1 MNTRSTTR
9 GLGLLTALA
18 AISTLTAP
26 VALAA
31 PTPVPAAPSAPSAP
45 TAAKDDFNGD
55 GYADLVVGVPE
66 GRVAFA
72 DRAGFVTVSY
82 GSKSGLKPS
91 GTKLL
96 TQGGQYDTAR
106 FGAALTSA
114 DLNRDGYTDLVIGAP
129 GLSWYEDE
137 GGLGETMVAWGS
149 AQGLPDRGHLLATID
164 DSGSRLLTADF
175 DGDGNP
181 DLVSVDRS
189 KKNLRVLHGPFDT
202 AAKPARESSVPMPH
216 GTKEGEWDHFDLQAG
231 DVNGDGI
238 ADLVSRYRSVNEKRR
253 LNVELI
259 LWKGAAGGLS
269 PYQKVTD
276 HRRQPIWGDTLAIG
290 DVNNDGRDDIA
301 VGRTYDSTSGGK
313 VTYIEGTAEGRIGS
327 RNKVFRLDSPRVAGT
342 PERFAR
348 FGVSVSIGDLD
359 GDTYGEIVVGADG
372 MTLGGKKEAGSV
384 ITLPGTKNGPTS
396 TGSEELHQNTK
407 GVPGTAEAGDRFG
420 TRTKILDADGDG
432 RGELVVG
439 TPGEDGNRGAI
450 WVFKTDKNGVT
461 AKGSFALRSDSF
473 DEESGSIQYGQVYTP

>member
-9 GLGLLTALA
+9 GLGLLTAVA

-31 PTPVPAAPSAPSAP
+31 PTAPTPVPAAPSAPTAPTAP

-149 AQGLPDRGHLLATID
+149 AQGLPDSGHLLATID

-202 AAKPARESSVPMPH
+202 AAEPARESSVPMPH
-216 GTKEGEWDHFDLQAG
+216 GTKEGEWDHFDLKAA

-238 ADLVSRYRSVNEKRR
+238 ADLVSRYQSVNEKRR

-259 LWKGAAGGLS
+259 LWKGTADGLS

-276 HRRQPIWGDTLAIG
+276 HRRQPIWGDSLAVG

-301 VGRTYDSTSGGK
+301 VGRLDNSASGGK
-313 VTYIEGTAEGRIGS
+313 VTYIEGTAEGRLGS
-327 RNKVFRLDSPRVAGT
+327 
-342 PERFAR
+342 
-348 FGVSVSIGDLD
+348 
-359 GDTYGEIVVGADG
+359 
-372 MTLGGKKEAGSV
+372 
-384 ITLPGTKNGPTS
+384 
-396 TGSEELHQNTK
+396 
-407 GVPGTAEAGDRFG
+407 
-420 TRTKILDADGDG
+420 RTKILDADGDG

-439 TPGEDGNRGAI
+439 TPGEDRNRGAI